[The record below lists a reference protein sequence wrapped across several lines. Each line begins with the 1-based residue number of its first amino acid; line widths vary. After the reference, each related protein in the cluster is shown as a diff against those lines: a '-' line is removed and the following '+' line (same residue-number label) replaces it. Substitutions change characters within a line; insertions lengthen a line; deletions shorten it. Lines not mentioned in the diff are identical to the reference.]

1 MDENRLF
8 NNWQR
13 ALIVSLQLPHKSNA
27 EVQSSLEEMSS
38 LTYSL
43 GGEVAGK
50 IVQARSQ
57 IHPAYFFGKGKLDEI
72 KLTLKNEAVDALLVD
87 NQRSEERRVGK
98 ECRSRWSPYH

>member
-57 IHPAYFFGKGKLDEI
+57 IHPAYF
-72 KLTLKNEAVDALLVD
+72 LVKVSWM
-87 NQRSEERRVGK
+87 RSN
-98 ECRSRWSPYH
+98 